1 MNQVVRQA
9 APMPEPALLWRAT
22 ASSEPTMHVTG
33 VILAGGKS
41 RRMGRDK
48 AFLPF
53 GQGFLIER
61 VIEVIQQVTAD
72 VVLITNSP
80 EQYQRFG
87 LPMFTDV
94 IPDAGSLG
102 GIYTGL
108 VSSKTPY
115 SLCLACDMPFVKPAF
130 LHFVCD
136 KALEADV
143 VIPRNAEDFQPLCA
157 VYSQACCASIR
168 QRIEAGRLKITGFFD
183 QVRVRVID
191 GELLARY
198 DPHDVMFFNANTP
211 EEYAKAQRMLEAE
224 ER

>member
-1 MNQVVRQA
+1 M
-9 APMPEPALLWRAT
+9 LAT
-22 ASSEPTMHVTG
+22 G
-33 VILAGGKS
+33 IILAGGQS

-53 GQGFLIER
+53 GRGLLIER

-72 VVLITNSP
+72 VILITNSP

-87 LPMFTDV
+87 LPMYTDV

-108 VSSKTPY
+108 VSAKTPY
-115 SLCLACDMPFVKPAF
+115 GLCVACDMPFVKPDF
-130 LHFVCD
+130 LRFLCD
-136 KALEADV
+136 TVATADV

-157 VYSQACCASIR
+157 VYSQTCREPIR
-168 QRIEAGRLKITGFFD
+168 QKIAAGRLKITGFFD

-211 EEYAKAQRMLEAE
+211 EEYAQAGRMLEE
-224 ER
+224 QVG

>member
-1 MNQVVRQA
+1 M
-9 APMPEPALLWRAT
+9 E
-22 ASSEPTMHVTG
+22 SSEPTMHITG

-53 GQGFLIER
+53 GKGLLIER

-72 VVLITNSP
+72 VILIANTP
-80 EQYQRFG
+80 EQYQRFD
-87 LPMFTDV
+87 LPMFSDV

-108 VSSKTPY
+108 VYAKTPY

-130 LHFVCD
+130 LRILCD
-136 KALEADV
+136 TAAEADV
-143 VIPRNAEDFQPLCA
+143 VIPKNAEDFQPLCA
-157 VYSQACCASIR
+157 VYSQACREPIR
-168 QRIEAGRLKITGFFD
+168 QRIDAGRLKITGFFD
-183 QVRVRVID
+183 QVRVRVIEGD
-191 GELLARY
+191 LLARY

-211 EEYAKAQRMLEAE
+211 EEYEQARQMLGELD
-224 ER
+224 R

>member
-1 MNQVVRQA
+1 
-9 APMPEPALLWRAT
+9 
-22 ASSEPTMHVTG
+22 MHATG

-53 GQGFLIER
+53 GKGLLIER

-72 VVLITNSP
+72 VILITNTP
-80 EQYQRFG
+80 EQYQCFG
-87 LPMFTDV
+87 LPMFADI
-94 IPDAGSLG
+94 IPEAGSLG

-115 SLCLACDMPFVKPAF
+115 SLCLACDMPFVKPEF
-130 LHFVCD
+130 LRFLCD
-136 KALEADV
+136 MAVEADV

-157 VYSQACCASIR
+157 VYSQACHEPIR

-211 EEYAKAQRMLEAE
+211 EEYEKARQMLGKV

>member
-1 MNQVVRQA
+1 
-9 APMPEPALLWRAT
+9 
-22 ASSEPTMHVTG
+22 MHVTG

-53 GQGFLIER
+53 GQGLLIER

-72 VVLITNSP
+72 VMLITNSP

-108 VSSKTPY
+108 VSAKVPY
-115 SLCLACDMPFVKPAF
+115 SLCLACDMPFVKPDF
-130 LHFVCD
+130 LRFLCD
-136 KALEADV
+136 TADQADV

-157 VYSQACCASIR
+157 IYAQACREPIR

-183 QVRVRVID
+183 QVHVRVIED
-191 GELLARY
+191 ELLTRF
-198 DPHDVMFFNANTP
+198 DPHDMMFFNANTP
-211 EEYAKAQRMLEAE
+211 EEYAKAQRMLDAE
-224 ER
+224 EH